1 MNLKT
6 ITETYKHILQKTGQI
21 RDSESVI
28 HIITTTFQMLLTIFL
43 VTLLI
48 HEFKPLWVEHYIS
61 LNNFLIVIIILGI
74 LAVLVEPEEPQP
86 AKEAESITRKDYI
99 VISLSGIIG
108 SIIVWY
114 KIKDIGWVAY
124 LIAAMSGVLII
135 TLSILMIEESGND
148 YADSDEDDE
157 DCDHNY
163 NSTSNYNCIQ

>member
-1 MNLKT
+1 MNLKKV
-6 ITETYKHILQKTGQI
+6 TEIYENVLQKTGQI
-21 RDSESVI
+21 RDNKSVI
-28 HIITTTFQMLLTIFL
+28 HIVTTTFQMMLTIFL

-61 LNNFLIVIIILGI
+61 LNNFLIIIIILGI
-74 LAVLVEPEEPQP
+74 LAVLVEPEELQP
-86 AKEAESITRKDYI
+86 AKEQESITRKDYI

-124 LIAAMSGVLII
+124 LIAAMSGILII

-148 YADSDEDDE
+148 YTDSDEDC
-157 DCDHNY
+157 DCDY
-163 NSTSNYNCIQ
+163 NSNYNCMQ